1 MSEINIEKGVEGER
15 NMRTVEIVASY
26 SGTVN
31 IGDYNNES
39 PFFSIKEIIED
50 CEMTDEE
57 IEERHLELV
66 MQCYNKFQDFKEE
79 ALKPL
84 LAKGTEPDPKSD
96 VPRLEELRQ
105 IAIELIIEQG
115 KWFKE
120 NDYSVEWRV
129 CFNETFNKDF
139 DGDLQKLSRTGARR
153 LNLRLGTLQHRLE
166 KASGATKTS
175 EAFDK
180 VDYTA
185 RARGADESK
194 LNNQ

>member
-1 MSEINIEKGVEGER
+1 MKTI
-15 NMRTVEIVASY
+15 EIVAGY

-50 CEMTDEE
+50 CKMTDEE
-57 IEERHLELV
+57 IEERHLDLL
-66 MQCYNKFQDFKEE
+66 MQCYTKFQDFKEE

-129 CFNETFNKDF
+129 CFNETFKKDF
-139 DGDLQKLSRTGARR
+139 DGNLQKLSRTGARR
-153 LNLRLGTLQHRLE
+153 LNLRLGTLQHRLKE
-166 KASGATKTS
+166 KTKK
-175 EAFDK
+175 EK
-180 VDYTA
+180 VNGTT
-185 RARGADESK
+185 
-194 LNNQ
+194 